1 MDHPLI
7 AHVSRFVTLTP
18 AEETLILQ
26 NVKHQKLRKKEQIL
40 QQGEICQANY
50 FVVNGVMRMY
60 MNTDAG
66 LEQIVQ
72 FAIENWWVTDYT
84 SLENQK
90 PSEFNIQAV
99 EPAEIYVLDKIA
111 QEEIFTKVPLF
122 ERYFRKVLQR
132 AFSASLMRLNYIF
145 NESGEQRYRHFQ
157 ESFPDFVQ
165 RVPQYMLASYLGFT
179 PEFLSKVRGKK
190 D

>member
-1 MDHPLI
+1 MDHPFV
-7 AHVSRFVTLTP
+7 AHVSRFVSLTP
-18 AEETLILQ
+18 EEESLL
-26 NVKHQKLRKKEQIL
+26 VKSARLMKLRKKEMVL
-40 QQGEICQANY
+40 QQGEICEANY
-50 FVVNGVMRMY
+50 FVVTGVMRMY
-60 MNTDAG
+60 INTDAG
-66 LEQIVQ
+66 TEQIVQ
-72 FAIENWWVTDYT
+72 FAIENWWITDYT
-84 SLENQK
+84 SLESQK

-99 EPAEIYVLDKIA
+99 ERTEIYRLNKTALDELFAKI
-111 QEEIFTKVPLF
+111 PLF

-145 NESGEQRYRHFQ
+145 NESGEERYRHFQ

-190 D
+190 I